1 MQFRGATTLS
11 LDAKNRLA
19 VPTKYRQ
26 AILDACAGHLV
37 LTVHPHGCL
46 MLYPQPAWEPVE
58 KDLMSRPSFDED
70 VSMMQRTVVGM
81 AEDLEMDGTGRILVS
96 NVLKNFA
103 GLDKEVMLV
112 GQLARFEIWNL
123 DVWNEKMARLMPTTG
138 QKFVMPAALSDF
150 SL

>member
-26 AILDACAGHLV
+26 AILDACAGKLV
-37 LTVHPHGCL
+37 LTIHPHGCL

-58 KDLMSRPSFDED
+58 KDLMSRGGLKEEIGM
-70 VSMMQRTVVGM
+70 VQRMIVGM
-81 AEDLEMDGTGRILVS
+81 AEDLEMDGTGRILIS
-96 NVLKNFA
+96 NVLKKFA

-112 GQLARFEIWNL
+112 GQLTRFEIWSL
-123 DVWNEKMARLMPTTG
+123 STWEAKTALLLPGEG
-138 QKFVMPAALSDF
+138 QKFVMPEALSDF
-150 SL
+150 TL